1 MIVAVVYNPVRVDV
15 PRVRA
20 AVEAA
25 ADASGESDVELL
37 WLETTPEDG
46 GQGQARHALERG
58 ASLVLAA
65 GGDGTVRSVAEALRG
80 RDATLG
86 IIPGGTGNL
95 LARNL
100 GIPFASVE
108 NACAVA
114 FGGQMR
120 RIDIGVAEAHRP
132 DGSVSEHGFLVMAGL
147 GIDAAMIASAR
158 PELKRR
164 FGWLAYVDAAFR
176 AYPNSQK
183 VRVRYR
189 LDRGQERSAHVST
202 ILVANCGA
210 LPGNIELIPDG
221 AVDDGL
227 LDVAIL
233 QPTSVFGWLAIWRK
247 VTWENRVLRK
257 SSLGRRII
265 RFTDRAVRTRLS
277 YLRGAAVRLDVDAP
291 EPFELDGDAFG
302 DILRLELRVDPL
314 SLRVAVPSVG

>member
-114 FGGQMR
+114 FAGEMR
-120 RIDIGVAEAHRP
+120 RIDIGVAE
-132 DGSVSEHGFLVMAGL
+132 
-147 GIDAAMIASAR
+147 
-158 PELKRR
+158 
-164 FGWLAYVDAAFR
+164 
-176 AYPNSQK
+176 
-183 VRVRYR
+183 
-189 LDRGQERSAHVST
+189 
-202 ILVANCGA
+202 
-210 LPGNIELIPDG
+210 
-221 AVDDGL
+221 
-227 LDVAIL
+227 
-233 QPTSVFGWLAIWRK
+233 
-247 VTWENRVLRK
+247 
-257 SSLGRRII
+257 
-265 RFTDRAVRTRLS
+265 
-277 YLRGAAVRLDVDAP
+277 
-291 EPFELDGDAFG
+291 
-302 DILRLELRVDPL
+302 
-314 SLRVAVPSVG
+314 